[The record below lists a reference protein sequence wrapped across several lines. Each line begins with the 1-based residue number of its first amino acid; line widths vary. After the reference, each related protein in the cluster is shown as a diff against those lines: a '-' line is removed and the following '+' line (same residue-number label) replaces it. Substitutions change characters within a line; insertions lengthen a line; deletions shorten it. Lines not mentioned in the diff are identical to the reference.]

1 MAERRDSLW
10 LYKKHRGKNERMNK
24 ENKGKGDERE
34 KQRVREC
41 NMVMGDNS
49 LVVVN

>member
-24 ENKGKGDERE
+24 ENRGKGDERE
-34 KQRVREC
+34 KQSEGVQY
-41 NMVMGDNS
+41 GDER
-49 LVVVN
+49 

>member
-24 ENKGKGDERE
+24 ENRVKEMRERN
-34 KQRVREC
+34 RVKEC
-41 NMVMGDNS
+41 NMVMRDNS
-49 LVVVN
+49 IVVVN